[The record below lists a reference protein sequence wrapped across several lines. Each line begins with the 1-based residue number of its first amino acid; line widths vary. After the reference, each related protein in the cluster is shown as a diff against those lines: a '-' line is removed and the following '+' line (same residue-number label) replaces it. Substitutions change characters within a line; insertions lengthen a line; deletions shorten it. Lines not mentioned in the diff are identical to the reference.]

1 MMYGVGTDLVEVAR
15 IERILK
21 KWRERFTLKVFSD
34 REIRYCSEKV
44 CPARHFAARFA
55 AKEAFLKGLGLGM
68 GNGVRFRDVEVI
80 NRAEGKPV
88 LELHERARDM
98 IERAG
103 IRGSHL
109 SISHTERYAMAFV
122 TLEK

>member
-34 REIRYCSEKV
+34 EEIRYCRTKV

-68 GNGVRFRDVEVI
+68 GRGVGFRDVEVI
-80 NRAEGKPV
+80 NSPEGKPA
-88 LELHERARDM
+88 LKLQERARDM
-98 IERAG
+98 VEKAG
-103 IRGSHL
+103 IRESHL
-109 SISHTERYAMAFV
+109 SISHTERYAMAV
-122 TLEK
+122 VALET

>member
-34 REIRYCSEKV
+34 GEIRYCSAKV

-68 GNGVRFRDVEVI
+68 GNGVGFRDVEVI
-80 NRAEGKPV
+80 NRAEGNPV

-103 IRGSHL
+103 IRESHL

-122 TLEK
+122 ALET